1 MTADHRTAG
10 TAAVPGSVRADRGD
24 TGPTAT
30 LVAPPLDRHGQ
41 VPAGVTPGLS
51 VERLPVTAWLERL
64 REVGRSEAAAL
75 ADLFAG
81 PRLDNGRVA
90 LTLLIER
97 PDRAAWLALRVAIDP
112 GPGYPSLVA
121 GVPAAEWYE
130 REILDTFGVLPVG
143 HPHPWSL
150 GYGPADQAVGNPARP
165 VQPALASASL
175 VDYPLGPVRSGIVE
189 SGQYRIRTVGEEIVD
204 LQLKLTYKHRGVEQL
219 LAGVAWPL
227 APRIA
232 ERISGTDAVAHAL
245 ASAQA
250 LERLAGLDPSI
261 RASTLRSLFAEL
273 ERLHNHVGFQADLC
287 GATGLAVA
295 QAQFDLLRERLLR
308 LNARIAG
315 HRYLF
320 GTIVAGGVAD
330 DLDDAALT
338 DVAATISDLR
348 RSLAELGPLL
358 RGSSSH
364 LDRLQTTG
372 RLAFAEAADLSVVG
386 PVARAS
392 GLDVDVRRDH
402 PYAAYESFRPAVPV
416 HDGGDAAARSM
427 VRLQEAMI
435 SADLVLDLADGLLA
449 GGPLPGQTGPVEA
462 RLQPDAVGLGWAES
476 ARGAEL
482 HWVETNSRGEIAR
495 YRVRSASF
503 ACWQAFARCV
513 PRDNILTDFPIIEQ
527 SFGLSIAGSDR

>member
-1 MTADHRTAG
+1 MTAGHRSSGPSAP
-10 TAAVPGSVRADRGD
+10 PGSMRADRSD
-24 TGPTAT
+24 AGPTAT
-30 LVAPPLDRHGQ
+30 LVAPPPDRHGR
-41 VPAGVTPGLS
+41 VPVAVTPGLS
-51 VERLPVTAWLERL
+51 IEGLPAAAWPDRL
-64 REVGRSEAAAL
+64 REVRRSEAGAL

-81 PRLDNGRVA
+81 PRLDDGRVA
-90 LTLLIER
+90 VTLLIER
-97 PDRAAWLALRVAIDP
+97 PDRAAWLALRDAIDP
-112 GPGYPSLVA
+112 GQGYPSLAVDI
-121 GVPAAEWYE
+121 PAAEWYE
-130 REILDTFGVLPVG
+130 REILDTFGALPVG

-150 GYGPADQAVGNPARP
+150 GYGPADEEITGPARP
-165 VQPALASASL
+165 VQPALASASV

-204 LQLKLTYKHRGVEQL
+204 LQLNLAYKHRGVEQL
-219 LAGVAWPL
+219 LAEVAWPL

-250 LERLAGLDPSI
+250 LERLAGLDPST

-295 QAQFDLLRERLLR
+295 QAQFDILRERLLR

-320 GTIVAGGVAD
+320 GAIVAGGVAD

-338 DVAATISDLR
+338 DVAATIADLR
-348 RSLAELGPLL
+348 DSLTELGPLL

-402 PYAAYESFRPAVPV
+402 PYAAYESLRPAVPV
-416 HDGGDAAARSM
+416 RDAGDAAARSM
-427 VRLQEAMI
+427 VRMEEAMI
-435 SADLVLDLADGLLA
+435 SADLVLDLVDGLQA
-449 GGPLPGQTGPVEA
+449 GGPLPGQAAPVEA
-462 RLQPDAVGLGWAES
+462 RLQPGSVGLGWAEG

-482 HWVETNSRGEIAR
+482 HWVETDSRGEVAR

-513 PRDNILTDFPIIEQ
+513 PHDNILTDFPIIEQ